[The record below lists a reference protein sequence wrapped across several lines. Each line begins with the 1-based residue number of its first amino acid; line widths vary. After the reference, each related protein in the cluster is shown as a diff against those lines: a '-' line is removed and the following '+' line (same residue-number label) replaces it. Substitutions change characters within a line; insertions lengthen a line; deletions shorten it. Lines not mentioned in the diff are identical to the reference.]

1 MTYTPPTT
9 AGLAVELNT
18 SPAHSGR
25 ISSPSGQLRRVM
37 PLMRKYE
44 VAHLTPSSQISETLI
59 SAPAVPLFENAFAAF
74 GRGAILQTDHG
85 PMAIE
90 DLLPGDRV
98 MTTYHGLQTLMWKGA
113 MTLSPS
119 QSESATMTRITSDA
133 LGLGRPAMDLVLGP
147 SARILHKSPAI
158 KALTGTTEAL
168 IPIRDFVDGNQ
179 LIALHPMSRVQVY
192 QIGFARHT
200 CVNVNGVVVETLHP
214 GPAHL
219 FNLRAEMQ
227 QHFQALFPHVQTPA
241 AFGPMAAPRL
251 RLEDLAL
258 VQVA

>member
-1 MTYTPPTT
+1 MTQTLPAT
-9 AGLAVELNT
+9 AGLAVEPNT
-18 SPAHSGR
+18 SPARSGR
-25 ISSPSGQLRRVM
+25 IASPSGQLSRVM

-44 VAHLTPSSQISETLI
+44 VAHLTPSSQICETLVP
-59 SAPAVPLFENAFAAF
+59 APAAPLFEAAFAAF

-98 MTTYHGLQTLMWKGA
+98 MTTHHGLQTLLWKGA
-113 MTLSPS
+113 MTLEPS
-119 QSESATMTRITSDA
+119 QTSASAMTRITADA

-147 SARILHKSPAI
+147 SAHILHKSPAI

-168 IPIRDFVDGNQ
+168 IPIGDFVDGNQ
-179 LIALHPMSRVQVY
+179 LVALHPVSRVQVY

-200 CVNVNGVVVETLHP
+200 CVNVNGIAVETLHP

-219 FNLRAEMQ
+219 FNARAEIQ
-227 QHFQALFPHVQTPA
+227 QHFEELFPHVQTPA
-241 AFGPMAAPRL
+241 AFGPMVAPRL
-251 RLEDLAL
+251 RLDDLAL